1 METESQTQSSKEKSS
16 WSTFRNAYF
25 RNRNLKS
32 FWKKLNKEKIPSDF
46 VSTMNSFV
54 NSQSYNWSSKF
65 WRHWTINHLKIINSK
80 ELNDFENII
89 SQEYF
94 TFTYLNE
101 LIIKDACENIKKKIL
116 NVKTNLFKK
125 QDDFTFVESINH
137 NLIILLLLENIKEKD
152 VFKYF
157 KKIHERKKNNKNN
170 KPFLTIDNLD
180 ITQDDLNSLFEYE
193 QIEKLIQKTKKE
205 KNTFIEIGA
214 GSGRTAAT
222 FLSINE
228 NAKYVIADIPPA
240 INISLKNIKSLF
252 PEKKIKHCFEIN
264 DSQKLLDEL
273 KLNDVLFIFPHQI
286 ELFPKKTF
294 DLAIAIDCLH
304 EMEKNIVQKYMN
316 SFENVSKGLYF
327 KVWENADLP
336 YSFYKKYSVHN
347 KEDYFIKN
355 NWKEL
360 LKERCLFPSNFYHM
374 GYQFWEKLTKFFLV
388 FLLIFYK

>member
-1 METESQTQSSKEKSS
+1 MDTESQTQSTKKKST

-32 FWKKLNKEKIPSDF
+32 FWKNLDKEKIQSDF
-46 VSTMNSFV
+46 ISTMNAFV
-54 NSQSYNWSSKF
+54 NSQSYSWSSKF
-65 WRHWTINHLKIINSK
+65 WRHLTINHLKIINSK
-80 ELNDFENII
+80 ESNNFENII

-101 LIIKDACENIKKKIL
+101 LIIQDACENVKEKIL
-116 NVKTNLFKK
+116 NLKTDLFKK
-125 QDDFTFVESINH
+125 QNGFTFVESINH
-137 NLIILLLLENIKEKD
+137 NIIILLLLENIKEKN

-157 KKIHERKKNNKNN
+157 KKIQEKKKNNKNN

-193 QIEKLIQKTKKE
+193 QIEKLIQKIGKE
-205 KNTFIEIGA
+205 NNTFIEIGA

-240 INISLKNIKSLF
+240 INISSRNIKNLF
-252 PEKKIKHCFEIN
+252 PEKKIKHCFDIN
-264 DSQKLLDEL
+264 DSKKLLDEL

-304 EMEKNIVQKYMN
+304 EMEKKIVQKYMN
-316 SFENVSKGLYF
+316 SFENVSKALYF

-336 YSFYKKYSVHN
+336 YSFYKKYSVH
-347 KEDYFIKN
+347 KKKDYFIKN

-374 GYQFWEKLTKFFLV
+374 GYEFDKN
-388 FLLIFYK
+388 

>member
-65 WRHWTINHLKIINSK
+65 WRHLTINHLKIINSK

-374 GYQFWEKLTKFFLV
+374 GYQF
-388 FLLIFYK
+388 